1 MVTREKILDI
11 VKEHL
16 MDNLED
22 LDDKDF
28 IPSKSMKDLG
38 ANSLDIVEVVSC
50 TMRDLKI
57 KVPRAELSN
66 LTNIDGLVDLLYQVA
81 QEKEQQQQ
89 LSQRRPLQQ
98 RRPHLLLRCRRACRT
113 WRCWGSGQRGRR

>member
-1 MVTREKILDI
+1 MVTKEEILEI

-22 LDDKDF
+22 LDDAEFD
-28 IPSKSMKDLG
+28 PEKSMKDLG

-57 KVPRAELSN
+57 KVPRSELSK
-66 LTNIDGLVDLLYQVA
+66 LTNVNGLVDLLYQVA
-81 QEKEQQQQ
+81 EEKEKEKAA
-89 LSQRRPLQQ
+89 S
-98 RRPHLLLRCRRACRT
+98 
-113 WRCWGSGQRGRR
+113 